1 MLDKLNFIF
10 DRVVVINLE
19 RRPDRLREF
28 EKQAKANQIFYQRF
42 DAIDAVKEGI
52 SPDEACLRSHRKVLE
67 DAMNDGV
74 QRLFVFEDDA
84 LLVDDFNT
92 KFSEFYNKIKD
103 PWDMLY
109 LGAWIHNSK
118 PYTDGVVKLHKSYSA
133 HAYGINNH
141 MMEKCLKATWQ
152 KWPIDISYSNLH
164 STHNVY
170 CAKPALVGQTP
181 GFSDLDR
188 EYRDV
193 RDKYL

>member
-28 EKQAKANQIFYQRF
+28 DKQAKANQIFYERF
-42 DAIDAVKEGI
+42 DAIDAVKEDI

-74 QRLFVFEDDA
+74 QRLFIFEDDA
-84 LLVDDFNT
+84 LLVDDFNA

-118 PYTDGVVKLHKSYSA
+118 PYTDGVVKLQESFSA
-133 HAYGINNH
+133 HAYGINTH
-141 MMEKCLKATWQ
+141 FFGKCSDATFTG
-152 KWPIDISYSNLH
+152 WPIDIAYSNLH
-164 STHNVY
+164 QYSNAY
-170 CAKPALVGQTP
+170 CAKPALVGQAP
-181 GFSDLDR
+181 GFSDLLR

-193 RDKYL
+193 TDKYL